1 MTSHTGAFWTLN
13 DVDSYYN
20 AVDVK
25 NSMESMELKIHF
37 DEPELANKH
46 GTPCVMYYD
55 SIVTVR
61 SSHLANSLEESGTPI
76 FNYEIYL
83 KKSLNSFKSTTASTP
98 FILSSRRELAQ
109 FLSSMMF
116 STDMEKTRRKN
127 REMCVSTIT
136 PGELFIPR
144 HKSISETAVTLFMA
158 EEHNILRIEYLSDT
172 RTYYNKIYDN
182 RYFKF
187 SEGNKDINCM
197 RLFSYLMFGDAE
209 NGLQFYEDQVDYF
222 YGTSLNGTY

>member
-1 MTSHTGAFWTLN
+1 MTSHTGAFWTLD
-13 DVDSYYN
+13 DVDTYYN

-25 NSMESMELKIHF
+25 NSMELKIHF
-37 DEPELANKH
+37 DEPELANI
-46 GTPCVMYYD
+46 MYYD
-55 SIVTVR
+55 SILTVR
-61 SSHLANSLEESGTPI
+61 ARPRLAMANSLEESGTPI
-76 FNYEIYL
+76 FNYEVYL
-83 KKSLNSFKSTTASTP
+83 KKSLNRFKSTTASTP

-116 STDMEKTRRKN
+116 STDMEKTRRAN
-127 REMCVSTIT
+127 REMCVNTTT

-144 HKSISETAVTLFMA
+144 HGSISETAVTLFMA
-158 EEHNILRIEYLSDT
+158 EEHNILRIEYLCDK

-187 SEGNKDINCM
+187 SQGNKDINCM
-197 RLFSYLMFGDAE
+197 RLFSYLIFGDAE